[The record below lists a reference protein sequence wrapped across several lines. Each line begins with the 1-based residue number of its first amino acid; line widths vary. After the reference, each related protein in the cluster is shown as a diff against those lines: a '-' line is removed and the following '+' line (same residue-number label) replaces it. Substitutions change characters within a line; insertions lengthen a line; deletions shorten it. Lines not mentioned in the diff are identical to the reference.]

1 MSWER
6 VNYPKW
12 PQLIITLRLCLPQ
25 PACLCTPPPTTT
37 SPKTSAATLTFQD
50 QLQNCQGGQLAF
62 IAIHHLLEPGSHTGW
77 RCACR
82 WPRWPPWRAP
92 WTCTPTTTT
101 CRRPGT
107 PGRGGLPRLA
117 GTLISIYFFWRFGIL
132 RVHSAPPAVDRISS
146 TEYPTSPP
154 PSYEEVSLFLLMIVI
169 VPWTIQCCFQIHI
182 HNECRC
188 WNSQG
193 DLHPHM
199 MPR

>member
-1 MSWER
+1 MANLRQRNPRHRHHDHLRPTDHLLCIDNNGWRWRRWTWPLSIKTFTTLLSWER

-25 PACLCTPPPTTT
+25 QACLCTPPPTTT

-50 QLQNCQGGQLAF
+50 QLQNCQGAPLAF
-62 IAIHHLLEPGSHTGW
+62 IAIHHRLEPGSHTGW

-101 CRRPGT
+101 TTTGRRPGT

-117 GTLISIYFFWRFGIL
+117 GTLISISFFD
-132 RVHSAPPAVDRISS
+132 V
-146 TEYPTSPP
+146 
-154 PSYEEVSLFLLMIVI
+154 
-169 VPWTIQCCFQIHI
+169 
-182 HNECRC
+182 
-188 WNSQG
+188 WNS
-193 DLHPHM
+193 
-199 MPR
+199 